1 MSARCLALAIVGLA
15 LALAAAA
22 CAGSGD
28 DGADDVLELE
38 TPELDV
44 AAGAD
49 VTYCTYVDN
58 EVAEDQD
65 IISFEGLQTELGHH
79 TILYGVRSR
88 QPPGTHLCT
97 EADMINVRYLA
108 AGGSETGS
116 YQVQEGIAFR
126 LRAGQQLMI
135 QSHFIN
141 TGDQDTTGRS
151 WFRVETA
158 PPDSSRQ
165 PADLFT
171 VVTTDIEVPAHAA
184 GRASA
189 ECPIASDLTLIAL
202 GGHAHEWGRRV
213 SIGRTPAAAGA
224 SLEML
229 YDQEWNKDRVFDP
242 VINQYAA
249 DQPLRLAPGDRLR
262 VDCEYENDSNEDL
275 AFPAEM
281 CVAFAFYFPAD
292 REIDCVDGVWPG
304 GG

>member
-1 MSARCLALAIVGLA
+1 MSARFLCLLAIMS
-15 LALAAAA
+15 A
-22 CAGSGD
+22 CANPGAADSGTFELSTPD
-28 DGADDVLELE
+28 LEVPVGADI
-38 TPELDV
+38 
-44 AAGAD
+44 
-49 VTYCTYVDN
+49 TYCTYVDA
-58 EVAEDQD
+58 EVSEDLD
-65 IISFEGLQTELGHH
+65 ILAFQGQQSQFGHH
-79 TILYGVRSR
+79 TILYGARAR
-88 QPPGTHLCT
+88 QPPGTHVCS

-171 VVTTDIEVPAHAA
+171 VVTTEIEVPAHSA

-189 ECPIASDLTLIAL
+189 ECPIPSDLTLIAL

-213 SIGRTPAAAGA
+213 SIGRTPAAAGT
-224 SLEML
+224 SPEML
-229 YDQEWNKDRVFDP
+229 YDQEWNRDRVFDP

-262 VDCEYENDSNEDL
+262 VDCEYENDTEEAL

-304 GG
+304 GGG

>member
-1 MSARCLALAIVGLA
+1 MNARCLALALLGLGLA
-15 LALAAAA
+15 LAATA
-22 CAGSGD
+22 CTGSE
-28 DGADDVLELE
+28 DGGGDVLELE
-38 TPELDV
+38 TPELEV

-49 VTYCTYVDN
+49 VTYCTYVDA
-58 EVAEDQD
+58 EMAEDRD
-65 IISFEGLQTELGHH
+65 IIAFEGLQTELGHH

-88 QPPGTHLCT
+88 QPAGTHVCT

-116 YQVQEGIAFR
+116 YHIQEGIAFR

-141 TGDQDTTGRS
+141 TGDRDTTGRS
-151 WFRVETA
+151 WFRVEHA
-158 PPDSSRQ
+158 PPDPSRQ

-171 VVTTDIEVPAHAA
+171 VVTTEIEIEAHAA
-184 GRASA
+184 GHARA
-189 ECPIASDLTLIAL
+189 ECPIAEDLTLIAL

-213 SIGRTPAAAGA
+213 SIGRSSAAGGDA
-224 SLEML
+224 LEML
-229 YDQEWNKDRVFDP
+229 YDQPWNKDRVFDP
-242 VINQYAA
+242 VIEQYQV

-262 VDCEYENDSNEDL
+262 VDCEYENDTDQPL

-281 CVAFAFYFPAD
+281 CVAFAFYYPAG

>member
-1 MSARCLALAIVGLA
+1 VTARALWFAVLGLGLAI
-15 LALAAAA
+15 AASA
-22 CAGSGD
+22 CAGQEADGD
-28 DGADDVLELE
+28 TLELE
-38 TPELDV
+38 TPELEV

-49 VTYCTYVDN
+49 VTYCTYLDL
-58 EVAEDQD
+58 EVAEDRD
-65 IISFEGLQTELGHH
+65 ILAFEGLQSELGHH
-79 TILYGVRSR
+79 TILYAARSH
-88 QPPGTHLCT
+88 QPPGTHICS

-108 AGGSETGS
+108 AGGSETGAF
-116 YQVQEGIAFR
+116 QVQEGISFR

-141 TGDQDTTGRS
+141 TSDRDTTGRS

-158 PPDSSRQ
+158 PPDPSRQ

-171 VVTTDIEVPAHAA
+171 VVTTQIDVPAHAA

-189 ECPIASDLTLIAL
+189 ECPIPSDLTLIAL

-213 SIGRTPAAAGA
+213 SIGRASAAGDT
-224 SLEML
+224 SPEML
-229 YDQEWNKDRVFDP
+229 YDQEWSRDRVFDP
-242 VINQYAA
+242 VIQQYAV

-262 VDCEYENDSNEDL
+262 VDCEYENDTDQDL
-275 AFPAEM
+275 AFPGEM
-281 CVAFAFYFPAD
+281 CVAFAFYFPAE